1 MRSWV
6 ENKLASSKT
15 RGKNRQNFGIWE
27 KYHIFFFKIIHN
39 FCPRHSPSPR
49 SGRLEM
55 KSDRQLAR
63 KNIRKNLH
71 SFAIDN

>member
-15 RGKNRQNFGIWE
+15 RGKNRQNFRNMG
-27 KYHIFFFKIIHN
+27 KVSYFFFKIIHN

-55 KSDRQLAR
+55 KNDRQLAR